1 MMKRTTL
8 VMGMLAALTMFGPAT
23 PSGTVVSFASVPGQT
38 VCPAES
44 SECHA
49 PVDSPMDPARVDGRT
64 APPAGWMLARPGPGC
79 GCTNPSET
87 PA

>member
-1 MMKRTTL
+1 MKRMAL
-8 VMGMLAALTMFGPAT
+8 VVGILAVWAMFAPAS
-23 PSGTVVSFASVPGQT
+23 PSVAVSSFASVPRQT

-49 PVDSPMDPARVDGRT
+49 PLDAPTDPARVDGRT
-64 APPAGWMLARPGPGC
+64 PPPAGWMVARPGPGC